1 MGRHMAKEMGLVL
14 SGGGARGA
22 YQVGV
27 LMAVR
32 QISETSGVPLKFDY
46 LSGVSAGAINA
57 SSLACHAHD
66 FKHAIDNL
74 QRLWTEISF
83 ERVFSTKSLTMG
95 RIILQWMSDLSMGGI
110 KGTTPGMSLMDTSPL
125 RDLIHANM
133 DYERVHQNIEQGH
146 LKALAITS
154 IDYAKSA
161 TTTFVQSHHELPSW
175 DKGRKRSER
184 ARISTDHIMASSA
197 IPLLFPPVKV
207 NEGFFGDGAVRNHAP
222 CSPVIYLGAEK
233 LLVIGVR
240 MQGATAYEERAHNNL
255 LAPSVAR
262 VINTVMNGV
271 MLDGVEQDIDR
282 LRRLNDY
289 AHVIPREQ
297 HSKIS
302 LRPLDYVFISPS
314 VDIGEM
320 AVQRAHKL
328 PRMVR
333 FLLRGLGSMYDASEL
348 ISYLLFEPGF
358 CSDLIEI
365 GYRDGLARKEDVIQL
380 LSK

>member
-1 MGRHMAKEMGLVL
+1 MTKEMGLVL

-27 LMAVR
+27 LTAL
-32 QISETSGVPLKFDY
+32 QEISQSSGIPVKFDY

-66 FKHAIDNL
+66 FKYAVENL
-74 QRLWTEISF
+74 RRLWTEIHF
-83 ERVFSTKSLTMG
+83 ERVFSTKSMTMG
-95 RIILQWMSDLSMGGI
+95 KIVFQWMGDLSMGGF

-125 RDLIHANM
+125 RGLIHDNM
-133 DYERVHQNIEQGH
+133 DYDKVHQNMELGH

-161 TTTFVQSHHELPSW
+161 TTTFVQSHHDLPTW

-184 ARISTDHIMASSA
+184 TKISTDHIMASSA

-207 NEGFFGDGAVRNHAP
+207 EDRFFGDGAVRNHAP
-222 CSPVIYLGAEK
+222 CSPVIYLGAQK

-240 MQGATAYEERAHNNL
+240 MQGATAYEERAHKNI
-255 LAPSVAR
+255 LAPSVAS

-271 MLDGVEQDIDR
+271 MLDGVEQDIER
-282 LRRLNDY
+282 LHRLNDY
-289 AHVIPREQ
+289 AKIIPPEQ
-297 HSKIS
+297 HQRIS

-320 AVQRAHKL
+320 AVQKAHRL
-328 PRMVR
+328 PAMVR
-333 FLLRGLGSMYDASEL
+333 FLLKGLGSMYDASEL
-348 ISYLLFEPGF
+348 ISYLLFDSSY
-358 CSDLIEI
+358 CTDLIEV
-365 GYRDGLARKEDVIQL
+365 GYKDGLARKEDLIQL